1 MALPGAGRA
10 PACRWCGTPLGA
22 EGFRC
27 PACDGASLRS
37 SIVGS
42 RRTAEELGRA
52 FPGVTVHTSGGQTVL
67 AAVGADPALV
77 VATPGAEPPFS
88 GGYATA
94 LLLDAWMLL
103 DRPQLGALVEALWR
117 WATAAAL
124 VRSARAGGSVV
135 LCGVPEGA
143 VPPAFEALAR
153 WDPGWLAARELDER
167 IALRLP
173 PASVMAE
180 LIGAGGGSSR
190 RWRHRWPVGCRRS
203 RCSGRCRRPASRP
216 ASGSGFCCGVHDGR
230 GRRWAGSWPPS
241 GLPAAPARS
250 RGSWWCGWTGPG
262 RRPLRVRT

>member
-173 PASVMAE
+173 PASVMA
-180 LIGAGGGSSR
+180 
-190 RWRHRWPVGCRRS
+190 
-203 RCSGRCRRPASRP
+203 SRP